1 MKYVVLV
8 GDGMADETIQEL
20 GGKTPLEA
28 AHTPNIDQIALH
40 GIIGE
45 LQTIPEG
52 FSPGSD
58 VANLTLMGYDP
69 RKYYTGRA
77 PFEAVSMGIP
87 LDPEDVA
94 YRCNLVTLEVL
105 GLAIYMRD
113 FTAGHIS
120 SDDAKVLIDGL
131 NAQMSKEPVSFFP
144 GVSYRHLM
152 VWKSGSADVTL
163 TPPHDILEQ
172 SIEDYLPSGPASQ
185 KIIRWTTTA
194 QIYLKSHP
202 LNQARMAR
210 GENPANSIWLWG
222 QGKKPTI
229 PTFQERYHLSGGVVT
244 AVDLIKGI
252 GLLSGLEAPDVPGA
266 TGYLDTDYA
275 AKVSTALKI
284 LETGDFAFIHVEA
297 PDEAGHSGILKDKI
311 RAIEDF
317 DRYIVGPIYAALQKM
332 GQDFRLLIL
341 PDHPTPLS
349 IRTHTSDPV
358 PFLAYDSGGRFKNL
372 IAQPNPFSETS
383 ASESPLKIRRGHL
396 LMQRWL
402 QGNLNPGVIQ

>member
-20 GGKTPLEA
+20 GGKTPLET
-28 AHTPNIDQIALH
+28 AHTPNIDIIASS
-40 GIIGE
+40 GAVGE
-45 LQTIPEG
+45 VKTVPDG

-69 RKYYTGRA
+69 KKYYTGRA
-77 PFEAVSMGIP
+77 PLEAASMGIH
-87 LDPEDVA
+87 LNDDDVA

-120 SDDAKVLIDGL
+120 SEDARVLIEGL
-131 NAQMSKEPVSFFP
+131 NPHFPHEGITFYP

-163 TPPHDILEQ
+163 TPPHDIIGQ
-172 SIEDYLPSGPASQ
+172 SIENYLPSGPASQ
-185 KIIRWTTTA
+185 KIIQWTTTA

-202 LNQARMAR
+202 LNQERMTR

-222 QGKKPTI
+222 QGKKPAI
-229 PTFQERYHLSGGVVT
+229 PTFRELYNLSGGVIS
-244 AVDLIKGI
+244 AVDLVKGI

-266 TGYLDTDYA
+266 TGYLDTNYA
-275 AKVSTALKI
+275 GKVSSALKI
-284 LETGDFAFIHVEA
+284 LKTKDFVFIHIEA

-311 RAIEDF
+311 QAIEDF
-317 DRYIVGPIYAALQKM
+317 DKHVVGPMFEALQDM
-332 GQDFRLLIL
+332 RPFSLLIL

-349 IRTHTSDPV
+349 IRTHTSNPV
-358 PFLAYDSGGRFKNL
+358 PFLAYDSEGNFKEQ
-372 IAQPNPFSETS
+372 AGHSQPFTEAGAS
-383 ASESPLKIRRGHL
+383 ASPLKIYQGHL
-396 LMQRWL
+396 LVKSWL
-402 QGNLNPGVIQ
+402 QGNLELGAIQ